1 MRTLGCSHNPA
12 IDGMRALAV
21 LAVIV
26 FHVDAPLLPGGF
38 TGVDLF
44 FVISG
49 FVISQS
55 LAARGD
61 TPPGTLLLDFYR
73 RRVLRLL
80 PALLLMLV
88 VTFVLSALLIPR
100 AWRNEQFDQTGMAA
114 LLGLSNIV
122 LAGQQDSY
130 FSPGADLNPF
140 LHTWTLGVEEQFYLV
155 FPVLF
160 IAWMRGRQRFPS
172 LRWLLPVV
180 SLVSLVLA
188 AWQSRVAPTTAF
200 YLLPA
205 RFWELAAGAL
215 LYQWMTARGGAP
227 RGRWL
232 AWPGGALLGAGVVLA
247 PSLPLPFPGVALTVI
262 GALLLLAAVSAE
274 GAATTG
280 YARLLSWGPLTY
292 LGRISYSLYLWHWP
306 LLVLLRWTYG
316 LQGAALWL
324 YPILLLLV
332 ASASYRW
339 VEVPLRRAPALAAKA
354 PAKVLAM
361 AVPVVAGA
369 ALLAW
374 SMVNFHEQIS
384 LSSTRDGYAWQARK
398 YPAWRPL
405 DPVDAPGLAG
415 RRLFVA
421 GDSHAAAYR
430 TLTSMVARQTGMEV
444 RQDDQGGC
452 GIVNLLR
459 AAPADC
465 RSFAERALSRIEAQ
479 ARPGDIV
486 LLASLRMPELRGR
499 DWGNG
504 DAVVFQQMLAERTP
518 SDAAAARAEAERVLD
533 RLQRLGVHV
542 VVDAPLPLFK
552 AGAYRCTDRFNRMN
566 PACAGGLDMARA
578 DLELLR
584 APQLELLAALSD
596 RYPSLHV
603 WDPLPLLCGAQT
615 CSAMDGD
622 QPLFFDND
630 HLSGHGNRVLLPD
643 FRTTLIDITQ
653 RAPRTV
659 EPGSAR
665 LP

>member
-1 MRTLGCSHNPA
+1 MRTPGCSYNPA

-26 FHVDAPLLPGGF
+26 FHVDGQLLPGGF

-61 TPPGTLLLDFYR
+61 RPLGTLLLDFYR

-114 LLGLSNIV
+114 LLGLSNFV
-122 LAGQQDSY
+122 LAGQEDSY

-155 FPVLF
+155 FPLLF
-160 IAWMRGRQRFPS
+160 IAWLRGRQRFPA

-180 SLVSLVLA
+180 SLVSLLLA
-188 AWQSRVAPTTAF
+188 AWQSRAAPTTAF

-215 LYQWMTARGGAP
+215 LYQWMAARGGAP
-227 RGRWL
+227 HGRRL
-232 AWPGGALLGAGVVLA
+232 ALPGLALLVAGVVVA
-247 PSLPLPFPGVALTVI
+247 PMLPLPFPGVALTVT
-262 GALLLLAAVSAE
+262 GALLVLVAVSTE
-274 GAATTG
+274 GAAASWYG
-280 YARLLSWGPLTY
+280 RMLSWGPLTY

-316 LQGAALWL
+316 LQGAVLWL
-324 YPILLLLV
+324 YPILLLLL

-339 VEVPLRRAPALAAKA
+339 VEGPVRRAPRLSAWA
-354 PAKVLAM
+354 PVKVLALV
-361 AVPVVAGA
+361 VPVIAGS

-374 SMVNFHEQIS
+374 SMVTFHEQIS
-384 LSSTRDGYAWQARK
+384 LSNTRDGYAWQARK

-405 DPVDAPGLAG
+405 EAVDAPGLAG
-415 RRLFVA
+415 RRLFVV

-444 RQDDQGGC
+444 RQFDRGGC
-452 GIVNLLR
+452 GIVTLLR

-465 RSFAERALSRIEAQ
+465 RAFAERALTSIERE

-499 DWGNG
+499 DWHNG
-504 DAVVFQQMLAERTP
+504 DAKVFQQMLAERTP
-518 SDAAAARAEAERVLD
+518 SDAAAARTEAEQVLG
-533 RLQRLGVHV
+533 RLQRLGVQV
-542 VVDAPLPLFK
+542 VLDAPLPLFK
-552 AGAYRCTDRFNRMN
+552 AGAYRCTDWFNRMN

-578 DLELLR
+578 DLEMLR
-584 APQLELLAALSD
+584 APQMELLAELGT

-630 HLSGHGNRVLLPD
+630 HLSGHGNRVVLPD

-659 EPGSAR
+659 EPGSAQ